1 MLSPVNIKT
10 GSRKIIRMDPRIKS
24 EDDNRGNEMN
34 NTKGIILAG
43 GAGTRMYPMTQLYSK
58 QLISVY
64 DKPMIYYPLSTL
76 ILSGIREILIISNE
90 ETIPFYK
97 KLFKDGSHLGMK
109 IEYAVQDAPK
119 GIAEAFIIGEEFIGD
134 DQVVLIL
141 GDNIFYGYLDFLKK
155 VLKENIGATVF
166 GYYVKDP
173 QRYGV
178 VEFDETG
185 KAISIEEKPKKPKSK
200 YAVPGLYVFDS
211 SSPERSKKISPSGRG
226 EVEITDLI
234 KSYLVEDNL
243 KVEKIGRGIAWLD
256 SGTPESLLDA
266 STFIATIEQRQGL
279 KIGCIEEAAYNVGF
293 IDRSGLKKVIEDMSN
308 SFYRDY
314 LEGIIK
320 D

>member
-1 MLSPVNIKT
+1 MK
-10 GSRKIIRMDPRIKS
+10 
-24 EDDNRGNEMN
+24 

-76 ILSGIREILIISNE
+76 ILSGIKEVLIISNE
-90 ETIPFYK
+90 ETIPYYK
-97 KLFKDGSHLGMK
+97 KLFNDGSHLGMK
-109 IEYAVQDAPK
+109 IEYAIQDAPK
-119 GIAEAFIIGEEFIGD
+119 GIAEAFIIGEDFIGD

-141 GDNIFYGYLDFLKK
+141 GDNIFYGYLNFLKK
-155 VLKENIGATVF
+155 VLKENTGATVF

-185 KAISIEEKPKKPKSK
+185 KAISIEEKPQNPKSK
-200 YAVPGLYVFDS
+200 YAVPGLYVFDN
-211 SSPERSKKISPSGRG
+211 SSPERSKKISASDRG
-226 EVEITDLI
+226 EIEITDLI

-293 IDRSGLKKVIEDMSN
+293 IDRSGLEKIIEELPK

-314 LEGIIK
+314 LEGL
-320 D
+320 

>member
-1 MLSPVNIKT
+1 MK
-10 GSRKIIRMDPRIKS
+10 
-24 EDDNRGNEMN
+24 

-64 DKPMIYYPLSTL
+64 DKPMIYYPLTTL
-76 ILSGIREILIISNE
+76 ILSGIKEVLIISNE
-90 ETIPFYK
+90 ETIPYYK
-97 KLFKDGSHLGMK
+97 KLFKDGSHLGMNIK
-109 IEYAVQDAPK
+109 YAIQDAPK

-134 DQVVLIL
+134 DQVCLIL
-141 GDNIFYGYLDFLKK
+141 GDNIFYGLLDLRNAID
-155 VLKENIGATVF
+155 ENTGATVF

-185 KAISIEEKPKKPKSK
+185 KAISIEEKPKNPKSK
-200 YAVPGLYVFDS
+200 YAVPGLYVFDN
-211 SSPERSKKISPSGRG
+211 SSPERSRNILPSGRG

-234 KSYLVEDNL
+234 QSYLDEENL
-243 KVEKIGRGIAWLD
+243 KVQKIGRGIAWLD

-279 KIGCIEEAAYNVGF
+279 KIGCIEEAAYNAGF
-293 IDRSGLKKVIEDMSN
+293 INRSGLEKVIEDMPN

-314 LEGIIK
+314 LKGIIK

>member
-1 MLSPVNIKT
+1 MK
-10 GSRKIIRMDPRIKS
+10 
-24 EDDNRGNEMN
+24 

-76 ILSGIREILIISNE
+76 ILSGIREVLIISNV

-97 KLFKDGSHLGMK
+97 KLFRDGSHLGMK

-134 DQVVLIL
+134 DQVCLIL
-141 GDNIFYGYLDFLKK
+141 GDNIFYGYLSFLKK
-155 VLKENIGATVF
+155 VLKENVGATVF

-173 QRYGV
+173 ERYGV
-178 VEFDETG
+178 VEFDKTG
-185 KAISIEEKPKKPKSK
+185 KAISIEEKPKDPKSK

-211 SSPERSKKISPSGRG
+211 SSPARSKNISPSGRD

-243 KVEKIGRGIAWLD
+243 NVEKIGRGIAWLD

-279 KIGCIEEAAYNVGF
+279 KIGCIEEAAFNAGF
-293 IDRSGLKKVIEDMSN
+293 IDKKGMDQIIEEMPN
-308 SFYRDY
+308 SYYRDY
-314 LEGIIK
+314 LKGL
-320 D
+320 